1 MLDNLTQKKSVLG
14 ERAVDAVRQHAHID
28 TNRTYNMTT
37 RPVTCGVCAAGT
49 VAATRAP
56 SGVVNAA
63 GKVVCDRA
71 RSGVVHTGGMR
82 AHTIE

>member
-1 MLDNLTQKKSVLG
+1 M
-14 ERAVDAVRQHAHID
+14 D
-28 TNRTYNMTT
+28 TELF
-37 RPVTCGVCAAGT
+37 GVCAAGT

-63 GKVVCDRA
+63 GKVACDRA

-82 AHTIE
+82 AHPIE